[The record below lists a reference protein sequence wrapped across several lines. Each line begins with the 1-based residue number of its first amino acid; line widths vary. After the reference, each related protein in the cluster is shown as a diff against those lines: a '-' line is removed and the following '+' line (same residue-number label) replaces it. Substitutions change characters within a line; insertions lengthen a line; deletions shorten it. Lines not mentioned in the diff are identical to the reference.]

1 MKDKV
6 GIDSRRRIEGG
17 RVFLKR
23 GRVENEPDNERNRR
37 GKPLLIGSVTKERME
52 KRDNGAGKGN
62 AWGNIFDAY
71 SFAAAD
77 TERNIRYNRGEGW
90 KETKHPKNPRTTSD
104 SLFFLLF
111 FVDDFIV
118 VSIATR
124 FSDGKVGRWRMLL
137 PGGDRRQVLSKR
149 ESFYAREELAF
160 GIIISI
166 SIRVLFNSFHRVL
179 FRFIGKFVYFI
190 LNIDYTISDNINFEY
205 REMERLE
212 GRQG

>member
-23 GRVENEPDNERNRR
+23 GRVENDPDNERNRR
-37 GKPLLIGSVTKERME
+37 RETVVDRLGDKGME

-77 TERNIRYNRGEGW
+77 TEGNIRYNRGEGW
-90 KETKHPKNPRTTSD
+90 KETGRNIRKILERFVVFS
-104 SLFFLLF
+104 SSSFF

-118 VSIATR
+118 VFTATR
-124 FSDGKVGRWRMLL
+124 FSDGKV
-137 PGGDRRQVLSKR
+137 
-149 ESFYAREELAF
+149 
-160 GIIISI
+160 
-166 SIRVLFNSFHRVL
+166 
-179 FRFIGKFVYFI
+179 
-190 LNIDYTISDNINFEY
+190 
-205 REMERLE
+205 ER
-212 GRQG
+212 